1 MELKDYCKGVQ
12 MELTTWK
19 ARLYDINR
27 KIEKLPG
34 VARDKILG
42 NIGDLNNLLTE
53 MEERIDKLET
63 ECPTEWSPVKKE
75 LDDAHVDMRSKYEET
90 LDYIGKAAPVSIPG

>member
-1 MELKDYCKGVQ
+1 MEVKDYCKGVEA
-12 MELTTWK
+12 ELTSWK
-19 ARLYDINR
+19 AKLYDVNR

-34 VARDKILG
+34 SARDKVLG

-53 MEERIDKLET
+53 MEDRIDMLRT

-75 LDDAHVDMRSKYEET
+75 VDDAHVDMRSKYEET
-90 LDYIGKAAPVSIPG
+90 LEFIGKASPVSIPG

>member
-1 MELKDYCKGVQ
+1 MEIKDYCKGVES
-12 MELTTWK
+12 ELTSWK
-19 ARLYDINR
+19 AKLYDINR

-34 VARDKILG
+34 HAKDKVLG

-53 MEERIDKLET
+53 MEDRIEKLRN

-75 LDDAHVDMRSKYEET
+75 VDDAHIDMRAKYEET
-90 LDYIGKAAPVSIPG
+90 LNYIGQAAPVSIPG

>member
-1 MELKDYCKGVQ
+1 MELKDYCKGVE
-12 MELTTWK
+12 MELASWK
-19 ARLYDINR
+19 AKLYDINR
-27 KIEKLPG
+27 KMEKLPSNT
-34 VARDKILG
+34 RDKVLA

-53 MEERIDKLET
+53 MEDRIEKLEA

-90 LDYIGKAAPVSIPG
+90 LNYIGQAAPVSVPG